1 MSLRIGLADSQTL
14 LRQGMRQL
22 LENHGHQVVAEAA
35 TGRQAVKDAIDCGPD
50 LMIMESTLPELNGI
64 NTTQRIAEQCTDV
77 RILALSETRNPAT
90 VRGMLQA
97 GAGGYVLKQSDFEEV
112 LAAIKT
118 VMQGKTYLSP
128 EVASAVVSEFV
139 GPQSSGQLR
148 GLSNR
153 ERDVLQLIAEGYG
166 TKKIAS
172 DLFVSVKTVETHRR
186 NIMRKLDIHSIAG
199 LTRYA
204 IQQGLASIEH

>member
-1 MSLRIGLADSQTL
+1 M
-14 LRQGMRQL
+14 

-139 GPQSSGQLR
+139 GPQSGGQLR

-153 ERDVLQLIAEGYG
+153 EREVLQLIAEGYG

>member
-139 GPQSSGQLR
+139 GPQSGGQLR

-153 ERDVLQLIAEGYG
+153 EREVLQLIAEGYG